1 MHPTANLPHSMS
13 VLGKIYGKVEL
24 EPRQWYI
31 QSIKLPSP
39 TNRTSQLNCTWHRVT
54 QDLPLI
60 DSA

>member
-1 MHPTANLPHSMS
+1 MHPTAKLPHGVS

-24 EPRQWYI
+24 EPRQWYV

-39 TNRTSQLNCTWHRVT
+39 TNDGRQLNWTWPRVT